1 MIQPMISMRA
11 VSAGYFKKMVYRSL
25 TFDVVPGDHV
35 GIIGPNGSG
44 KTTLIRNLMGVQSIQ
59 SGEIQRAKDVR
70 FGFCSQRQHLEMTM
84 PFRVYEIIIMARTR
98 LIGWVRSPSVADR
111 EAVLRAMK
119 MTGIADHSERYF
131 HTLSGGLKQ
140 RVLLA
145 RALATEPSILVLD
158 EPTADLDMRARR
170 ELLKLIQ
177 ELRLEHSLTLIH
189 VTHDLNDILES
200 ANRFVFMNPEWES
213 PRIFNGRPTAQALSA
228 LYGIDVQVFEKD
240 GRARVG

>member
-1 MIQPMISMRA
+1 MNSLMISMRT
-11 VSAGYFKKMVYRSL
+11 VSAGYEKKTVYRALS
-25 TFDVVPGDHV
+25 FDVVSGDHV

-44 KTTLIRNLMGVQSIQ
+44 KTTLIRSLMGVQPIQ
-59 SGEIQRAKDVR
+59 AGEIQRAKDVR
-70 FGFCSQRQHLEMTM
+70 FGFCSQRQHLEMTV

-111 EAVLRAMK
+111 EAVERAME
-119 MTGIADHSERYF
+119 MTGIADYSERYF

-145 RALATEPSILVLD
+145 RALATEPSVLVLD
-158 EPTADLDMRARR
+158 EPTADLDLRARR

-177 ELRLEHSLTLIH
+177 GLRIEHSLTLIH

-200 ANRFVFMNPEWES
+200 ANRFVFMNPDWES
-213 PRIFNGRPTAQALSA
+213 PLIFNGRPTAQALSS

-240 GRARVG
+240 GRVRVG